1 MRIGRVFLGGL
12 AALVIATSAWAVD
25 AVVDDQPRLPG
36 PDDVSACDAYGTGFA
51 KLPGTNTC
59 VRVSGQMRFEE
70 GFSTSSHATSRGRT
84 TLDFETRSDP

>member
-1 MRIGRVFLGGL
+1 MRLGLVVITGI
-12 AALVIATSAWAVD
+12 AALGSAGAAWATD

-36 PDDVSACDAYGTGFA
+36 PDNVEACDAYGTGFA

-59 VRVSGQMRFEE
+59 ARVSGQVRFEE
-70 GFSTSSHATSRGRT
+70 GFSSSSHATSRGRT